1 VAVASGSNSRT
12 LVGLGALLFL
22 LGLLTGVVVPALRS
36 PRIGLSAHLE
46 GVMNGTFLMVLG
58 AIWHHVHLSPPLSR
72 LCFWLSVSP
81 NLSEQ
86 SSATLVQS
94 GRPVAERRAVGRRTT
109 MWKSQIDTVRQGC
122 VRIRIAV
129 GERSLCYAET
139 LELWA
144 GEGGFRDWFS
154 HVLLNAPFDAYCWEC
169 PPLVRSSIDR
179 EFEFVLIDVPAL
191 HHLRADPQP
200 FAEQFSRCEPGVGV
214 VAFSNLGGD
223 ALLIAPL
230 PIDVA
235 AVYSHLASF
244 LRSAPRSQCHA
255 LWQAVGNA
263 IKERLSEDPIWVST
277 AGLGVPWLHVRL
289 DSRPK
294 YYRFDAY
301 RSAA

>member
-1 VAVASGSNSRT
+1 
-12 LVGLGALLFL
+12 
-22 LGLLTGVVVPALRS
+22 
-36 PRIGLSAHLE
+36 
-46 GVMNGTFLMVLG
+46 
-58 AIWHHVHLSPPLSR
+58 
-72 LCFWLSVSP
+72 
-81 NLSEQ
+81 
-86 SSATLVQS
+86 
-94 GRPVAERRAVGRRTT
+94 

-200 FAEQFSRCEPGVGV
+200 FAEQFARCDTGTSI

-223 ALLIAPL
+223 AFLVVPL
-230 PIDVA
+230 PVGGGSTYA
-235 AVYSHLASF
+235 HLASF
-244 LRSAPRSQCHA
+244 LRSAPQGQCHA
-255 LWQAVGNA
+255 LWEAVGGA
-263 IKERLSEDPIWVST
+263 IKAHVSDDPLWVST
-277 AGLGVPWLHVRL
+277 AGLGVSWLHVWL
-289 DSRPK
+289 DTRPK
-294 YYRFDAY
+294 YYRFHGY
-301 RSAA
+301 KGAA